1 MLETETETEAIVTY
15 AQREDKKTTE
25 TIERRVTQIAKM
37 YPVILKI
44 CTIGLFNKMG
54 MAYPRFRNRGAHR
67 HIRVQKSEERE
78 KGRKGGALAPPPWP
92 IPMQDEHTHK
102 PSIRRTYILWCTQI
116 RQMANKGLRPLKLK
130 PEHAYRDSER
140 QTDGPATKTEETTLA
155 SCAILPAKP

>member
-1 MLETETETEAIVTY
+1 MLETETETETEAIVTY

-44 CTIGLFNKMG
+44 CIGLFNKMG

-67 HIRVQKSEERE
+67 HIRVQKSEERK

-92 IPMQDEHTHK
+92 IPMQDEHTQAKHK
-102 PSIRRTYILWCTQI
+102 TNLHFMVHSNP
-116 RQMANKGLRPLKLK
+116 
-130 PEHAYRDSER
+130 
-140 QTDGPATKTEETTLA
+140 TDGQQRIKTTKT
-155 SCAILPAKP
+155 